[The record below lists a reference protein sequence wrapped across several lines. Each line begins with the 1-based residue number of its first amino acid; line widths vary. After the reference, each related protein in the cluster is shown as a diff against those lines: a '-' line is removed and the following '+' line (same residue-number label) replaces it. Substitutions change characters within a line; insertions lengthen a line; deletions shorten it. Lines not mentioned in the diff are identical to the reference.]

1 MYDFNNEWMDTMS
14 SLMKGTAILTL
25 GMFLSKVL
33 GLIYIFPFYAI
44 VGEENVALYQYAYI
58 PYSIMLAIAISG
70 APIAVSKFV
79 SKYNSIGDYESGRKL
94 MKSGILIMLIT
105 GFLSFIALF
114 MLATPIAGLVI
125 KSEEQVFTVEQIA
138 SVIRWV
144 SFALIVVPF
153 MSLWRGFFQGYGK
166 MQPTAVSQLVEQIVR
181 IVVLLGGSFLVVIVF
196 KGSAQTAISFA
207 VFAAFIGAIGGLVVL
222 FYYWKRYQPEFNLL
236 RSQSITST
244 QLPMSS
250 IYKEVITYSI
260 PMVFVG
266 IANPLFQLVDML
278 TFNGAMTSIGLA
290 DVTDKYLSMLNFTT
304 HKVVIIPVML
314 ATGFSMAL
322 VPTITKYFTQGEYL
336 SLRHAMDKTYQI
348 LIFITLPAVVGISLL
363 ANEIYFVLYSESEMG
378 ASILAHYAPV
388 AILFALFQVTAA
400 LLQGID
406 FQKWIVFSLL
416 SGILVKLVLNIPLVR
431 AMEAD
436 GAILATAIGY
446 GVSILINMFVLKR
459 TLNYKSKMVLRRVI
473 LIVLLTATMALNVLV
488 AYKLLE
494 VVMGPVDSKFSAI
507 VFCVVCTTV
516 GIVVYGYLSLRLG
529 LAQKLLGERL
539 TRFTSKFGF
548 K

>member
-1 MYDFNNEWMDTMS
+1 MGMMS
-14 SLMKGTAILTL
+14 NLMKGTAILTL

-44 VGEENVALYQYAYI
+44 VGEKNIALYQYAYI

-79 SKYNSIGDYESGRKL
+79 SKYNAMGDYQSGRKL
-94 MKSGILIMLIT
+94 MKSGIIIMMMT
-105 GFLSFIALF
+105 GFAAFIALF
-114 MLATPIAGLVI
+114 FLATPIAGLVI
-125 KSEEQVFTVEQIA
+125 KSEEQVFTVDQIA

-153 MSLWRGFFQGYGK
+153 MSLWRGFFQGYDK
-166 MQPTAVSQLVEQIVR
+166 MEPTAVSQLVEQIVR
-181 IVVLLGGSFLVVIVF
+181 IVVLLGGSFIVVVVF
-196 KGSAQTAISFA
+196 KGKPETAISFA
-207 VFAAFIGAIGGLVVL
+207 VFAAFIGAIGGLGVL
-222 FYYWKRYQPEFNLL
+222 YYYWKKYQPEFNLL
-236 RSQSITST
+236 RSQSVTST
-244 QLPMSS
+244 QLPMSN

-266 IANPLFQLVDML
+266 VANPLFQLVDML

-290 DVTDKYLSMLNFTT
+290 EVTDTYLSMINFMT

-322 VPTITKYFTQGEYL
+322 VPTITKYYTQGEYL

-363 ANEIYFVLYSESEMG
+363 ANEIYFMLYSESEMG
-378 ASILAHYAPV
+378 AMILAHYAPV

-416 SGILVKLVLNIPLVR
+416 SGIFVKLALNIPLIR
-431 AMEAD
+431 LLEAD
-436 GAILATAIGY
+436 GAIVATAIGY
-446 GVSILINMFVLKR
+446 SVSILINILVLRK
-459 TLNYKSKMVLRRVI
+459 TLNYRSEMVVRRVLLI
-473 LIVLLTATMALNVLV
+473 ALLTMAMAISVLIVH
-488 AYKLLE
+488 KLLE
-494 VVMGPVDSKFSAI
+494 LLMGPVDSKFSALLFSVI
-507 VFCVVCTTV
+507 CAVVGV
-516 GIVVYGYLSLRLG
+516 AVYGFLSLRIG

-539 TRFTSKFGF
+539 TRIMSKLGM

>member
-1 MYDFNNEWMDTMS
+1 MGMMS
-14 SLMKGTAILTL
+14 NLMKGTAILTL

-44 VGEENVALYQYAYI
+44 VGEKNIALYQYAYI

-79 SKYNSIGDYESGRKL
+79 SKYNAMGDYQSGRKL
-94 MKSGILIMLIT
+94 MKSGILIMMMT
-105 GFLSFIALF
+105 GFAAFIALF
-114 MLATPIAGLVI
+114 FLATPIAGLVI
-125 KSEEQVFTVEQIA
+125 KSEEQVFTVDQIA

-153 MSLWRGFFQGYGK
+153 MSLWRGFFQGYDK
-166 MQPTAVSQLVEQIVR
+166 MEPTAVSQLVEQIVR
-181 IVVLLGGSFLVVIVF
+181 IVVLLGGSFIVVVVF
-196 KGSAQTAISFA
+196 KGKPETAISFA
-207 VFAAFIGAIGGLVVL
+207 VFAAFIGAIGGLGVL
-222 FYYWKRYQPEFNLL
+222 YYYWKKYQPEFNLL
-236 RSQSITST
+236 RSRSVTST
-244 QLPMSS
+244 QLPMSN

-266 IANPLFQLVDML
+266 VANPLFQLVDML

-290 DVTDKYLSMLNFTT
+290 EVTDTYLSMINFMT

-322 VPTITKYFTQGEYL
+322 VPTITKYYTQGEYL

-363 ANEIYFVLYSESEMG
+363 ANEIYFMLYSESEMG
-378 ASILAHYAPV
+378 SMILAHYAPV

-416 SGILVKLVLNIPLVR
+416 SGIFVKLALNIPLIR
-431 AMEAD
+431 LLEAD
-436 GAILATAIGY
+436 GAIVATAIGY
-446 GVSILINMFVLKR
+446 SVSIIINILVLRK
-459 TLNYKSKMVLRRVI
+459 TLNYRSEMVVRRVMLI
-473 LIVLLTATMALNVLV
+473 ALLTMAMAVSVLIVH
-488 AYKLLE
+488 KLLE
-494 VVMGPVDSKFSAI
+494 LLMGPVDSKFSALLFSVI
-507 VFCVVCTTV
+507 CAVVGV
-516 GIVVYGYLSLRLG
+516 AVYGFLSLRIG

-539 TRFTSKFGF
+539 TRIMSKLGM

>member
-1 MYDFNNEWMDTMS
+1 MMS
-14 SLMKGTAILTL
+14 NLMKGTAILTM

-44 VGEENVALYQYAYI
+44 VGEENIALYQYAYI
-58 PYSIMLAIAISG
+58 PYSIMLAVAISG

-79 SKYNSIGDYESGRKL
+79 SKYNALGDYQSGRKL
-94 MKSGILIMLIT
+94 MKSGILIMMIT
-105 GFLSFIALF
+105 GLAAFIALF
-114 MLATPIAGLVI
+114 ILATPIAGLVI
-125 KSEEQVFTVEQIA
+125 KSDEQAFTVEQIA

-153 MSLWRGFFQGYGK
+153 MSLWRGFFQGYDK
-166 MQPTAVSQLVEQIVR
+166 MEPTAVSQLVEQIVR
-181 IVVLLGGSFLVVIVF
+181 IVVLLGGSFLVVVVF
-196 KGSAQTAISFA
+196 NGKPQTAVSFA
-207 VFAAFIGAIGGLVVL
+207 VFAAFIGAIGGLMVL
-222 FYYWKRYQPEFNLL
+222 YYYWKKYQPEFNLL
-236 RSQSITST
+236 RSQSVTST
-244 QLPMSS
+244 QLPMSN

-290 DVTDKYLSMLNFTT
+290 EVTDKYLSMINFTT

-363 ANEIYFVLYSESEMG
+363 ANEIYFMLYSESEMG
-378 ASILAHYAPV
+378 ATILAHYAPV

-416 SGILVKLVLNIPLVR
+416 SGIFVKLAINIPLIR
-431 AMEAD
+431 WIEAD

-446 GVSILINMFVLKR
+446 GVSIIINMLVLRKA
-459 TLNYKSKMVLRRVI
+459 LNYKSEMVLRRVMLI
-473 LIVLLTATMALNVLV
+473 SLLTLAMVISVLIVH
-488 AYKLLE
+488 KLLGF
-494 VVMGPVDSKFSAI
+494 VMGPVDGKFSAFVYSVI
-507 VFCVVCTTV
+507 CAGV
-516 GIVVYGYLSLRLG
+516 GVGVYGYLSLRLG

-539 TRFTSKFGF
+539 TKITNKLGF

>member
-1 MYDFNNEWMDTMS
+1 MS
-14 SLMKGTAILTL
+14 NLMKGTAILTM

-44 VGEENVALYQYAYI
+44 VGEENIALYQYAYI
-58 PYSIMLAIAISG
+58 PYSIMLAVAISG

-79 SKYNSIGDYESGRKL
+79 SKYNAMGDYQSGRKL

-105 GFLSFIALF
+105 GFVSFIALF
-114 MLATPIAGLVI
+114 LLATPIAGLVI
-125 KSEEQVFTVEQIA
+125 KSDEQAFSVEQIA

-153 MSLWRGFFQGYGK
+153 MSLWRGFFQGYDK

-181 IVVLLGGSFLVVIVF
+181 IVVLLGGSFLVVVVF
-196 KGSAQTAISFA
+196 NGKPQTAISFA
-207 VFAAFIGAIGGLVVL
+207 VFAAFIGAIGGLIVL
-222 FYYWKRYQPEFNLL
+222 YYYWKKYQPEFNML
-236 RSQSITST
+236 RSQSVTST
-244 QLPMSS
+244 QLPMTD

-266 IANPLFQLVDML
+266 VANPLFQLVDML
-278 TFNGAMTSIGLA
+278 TFNGAMASIGLA
-290 DVTDKYLSMLNFTT
+290 EVTDKYLSMINFTT

-336 SLRHAMDKTYQI
+336 SLRHAMDKTYQL

-363 ANEIYFVLYSESEMG
+363 ANEIYFMLYSESEMG
-378 ASILAHYAPV
+378 ANILAHYAPV

-400 LLQGID
+400 LLQGIN

-416 SGILVKLVLNIPLVR
+416 SGIFVKLALNIPLIR
-431 AMEAD
+431 WLEAD

-446 GVSILINMFVLKR
+446 SASIVINILVLKK
-459 TLNYKSKMVLRRVI
+459 TLNYKSEMVVRRVLLI
-473 LIVLLTATMALNVLV
+473 SLLTVAMAVSVLIVH
-488 AYKLLE
+488 KLLE
-494 VVMGPVDSKFSAI
+494 LIMGPVDGKFSALVYSVI
-507 VFCVVCTTV
+507 CATV
-516 GIVVYGYLSLRLG
+516 GISVYGFFIVTNWLST
-529 LAQKLLGERL
+529 K
-539 TRFTSKFGF
+539 TSW
-548 K
+548 

>member
-1 MYDFNNEWMDTMS
+1 MMS
-14 SLMKGTAILTL
+14 NLMKGTAILTL

-44 VGEENVALYQYAYI
+44 VGEKNIALYQYAYI

-79 SKYNSIGDYESGRKL
+79 SKYNAMGDYQSGRKL
-94 MKSGILIMLIT
+94 MKSGIIIMMMT
-105 GFLSFIALF
+105 GFAAFIALF
-114 MLATPIAGLVI
+114 FLATPIAGLVI
-125 KSEEQVFTVEQIA
+125 KSEEQVFTVDQIA

-153 MSLWRGFFQGYGK
+153 MSLWRGFFQGYDK
-166 MQPTAVSQLVEQIVR
+166 MEPTAVSQLVEQIVR
-181 IVVLLGGSFLVVIVF
+181 IVVLLGGSFIVVVVF
-196 KGSAQTAISFA
+196 KGKPETAISFA
-207 VFAAFIGAIGGLVVL
+207 VFAAFIGAIGGLGVL
-222 FYYWKRYQPEFNLL
+222 YYYWKKYQPEFNLL
-236 RSQSITST
+236 RSQSVTST
-244 QLPMSS
+244 QLPMSN

-266 IANPLFQLVDML
+266 VANPLFQLVDML

-290 DVTDKYLSMLNFTT
+290 EVTDTYLSMINFMT

-322 VPTITKYFTQGEYL
+322 VPTITKYYTQGEYL

-363 ANEIYFVLYSESEMG
+363 ANEIYFMLYSESEMG
-378 ASILAHYAPV
+378 AMILAHYAPV

-416 SGILVKLVLNIPLVR
+416 SGIFVKLALNIPLIR
-431 AMEAD
+431 LLEAD
-436 GAILATAIGY
+436 GAIVATAIGY
-446 GVSILINMFVLKR
+446 SVSILINILVLRK
-459 TLNYKSKMVLRRVI
+459 TLNYRSEMVVRRVLLI
-473 LIVLLTATMALNVLV
+473 ALLTMAMAISVLIVHKLIELL
-488 AYKLLE
+488 
-494 VVMGPVDSKFSAI
+494 MGPVDSKFSALLFSVI
-507 VFCVVCTTV
+507 CAVVGV
-516 GIVVYGYLSLRLG
+516 AVYGFLSLRIG

-539 TRFTSKFGF
+539 TRIMSKLGM

>member
-1 MYDFNNEWMDTMS
+1 MGTMS
-14 SLMKGTAILTL
+14 NLMKGTAILTM

-58 PYSIMLAIAISG
+58 PYSIMLAVAISG

-79 SKYNSIGDYESGRKL
+79 SKYNAMGDYQSGRKL
-94 MKSGILIMLIT
+94 MKSGILIMMCT
-105 GFLSFIALF
+105 GLAAFIVLF
-114 MLATPIAGLVI
+114 ILATPIAGLVI
-125 KSEEQVFTVEQIA
+125 KSDEQAFSVEQIA

-153 MSLWRGFFQGYGK
+153 MSLWRGFFQGYDK
-166 MQPTAVSQLVEQIVR
+166 MEPTAVSQLVEQIVR
-181 IVVLLGGSFLVVIVF
+181 IVVLLGGSFLVVVVF
-196 KGSAQTAISFA
+196 NGKPETAVSFA
-207 VFAAFIGAIGGLVVL
+207 VFAAFIGAIGGLLVL
-222 FYYWKRYQPEFNLL
+222 YYYWKKYQPEFDLL
-236 RSQSITST
+236 RSQSVTST
-244 QLPMSS
+244 QLPMSN

-266 IANPLFQLVDML
+266 VANPLFQLVDML
-278 TFNGAMTSIGLA
+278 TFNGAMASIGLA
-290 DVTDKYLSMLNFTT
+290 EVTDKYLSMINFTT

-336 SLRHAMDKTYQI
+336 SLRNAMDKTYQI

-363 ANEIYFVLYSESEMG
+363 SNEIYFMLYSESEMG
-378 ASILAHYAPV
+378 AMILAHYAPI

-406 FQKWIVFSLL
+406 FQKWIVLSLL
-416 SGILVKLVLNIPLVR
+416 SGILVKLSINIPLIR
-431 AMEAD
+431 LMEAD
-436 GAILATAIGY
+436 GALLATAIGY
-446 GVSILINMFVLKR
+446 SVSIIINILVLR
-459 TLNYKSKMVLRRVI
+459 QTLNYRSEMVIRRVM
-473 LIVLLTATMALNVLV
+473 LISLLTAAMAVSVLIV
-488 AYKLLE
+488 HTLLE
-494 VVMGPVDSKFSAI
+494 LLMGPVSGKFSALVYSVI
-507 VFCVVCTTV
+507 CAGV
-516 GIVVYGYLSLRLG
+516 GIAVYGFLSLRLG

-539 TRFTSKFGF
+539 TRITNKLGF

>member
-1 MYDFNNEWMDTMS
+1 MMS
-14 SLMKGTAILTL
+14 NLMKGTAILTL

-44 VGEENVALYQYAYI
+44 VGEKNIALYQYAYI

-79 SKYNSIGDYESGRKL
+79 SKYNAMGDYQSGRKL
-94 MKSGILIMLIT
+94 MKSGIIIMMMT
-105 GFLSFIALF
+105 GFAAFIALF
-114 MLATPIAGLVI
+114 FLATPIAGLVI
-125 KSEEQVFTVEQIA
+125 KSEEQVFTVDQIA

-153 MSLWRGFFQGYGK
+153 MSLWRGFFQGYDK
-166 MQPTAVSQLVEQIVR
+166 MEPTAVSQLMEQIVR
-181 IVVLLGGSFLVVIVF
+181 IVVLLGGSFIVVVVF
-196 KGSAQTAISFA
+196 KGKPETAISFA
-207 VFAAFIGAIGGLVVL
+207 VFAAFIGAIGGLGVL
-222 FYYWKRYQPEFNLL
+222 YYYWKKYQPEFNLL
-236 RSQSITST
+236 RSQSVTST
-244 QLPMSS
+244 QLPMSN

-266 IANPLFQLVDML
+266 VANPLFQLVDML

-290 DVTDKYLSMLNFTT
+290 EVTDTYLSMINFMT

-322 VPTITKYFTQGEYL
+322 VPTITKYYTQGEYL

-363 ANEIYFVLYSESEMG
+363 ANEIYFMLYSESEMG
-378 ASILAHYAPV
+378 AMILAHYAPV

-416 SGILVKLVLNIPLVR
+416 SGIFVKLALNIPLIR
-431 AMEAD
+431 LLEAD
-436 GAILATAIGY
+436 GAIVATAIGY
-446 GVSILINMFVLKR
+446 SVSILINILVLRK
-459 TLNYKSKMVLRRVI
+459 TLNYRSEMVVRRVL
-473 LIVLLTATMALNVLV
+473 LIALLTMAMAISVLV
-488 AYKLLE
+488 VHKLLE
-494 VVMGPVDSKFSAI
+494 LIMGPVDSKFSALLFSVI
-507 VFCVVCTTV
+507 CAVVGV
-516 GIVVYGYLSLRLG
+516 AVYGFLSLRIG

-539 TRFTSKFGF
+539 TRIMSKLGM

>member
-1 MYDFNNEWMDTMS
+1 MMS
-14 SLMKGTAILTL
+14 NLMKGTAILTL

-44 VGEENVALYQYAYI
+44 VGEKNIALYQYAYI

-79 SKYNSIGDYESGRKL
+79 SKYNAMGDYQSGRKL
-94 MKSGILIMLIT
+94 MKSGILIMMMT
-105 GFLSFIALF
+105 GFAAFIALF
-114 MLATPIAGLVI
+114 FLATPIAGLVI
-125 KSEEQVFTVEQIA
+125 KSEEQVFTVDQIA

-153 MSLWRGFFQGYGK
+153 MSLWRGFFQGYDK
-166 MQPTAVSQLVEQIVR
+166 TEPTAVSQLVEQIVR
-181 IVVLLGGSFLVVIVF
+181 IVVLLGGSFIVVVVF
-196 KGSAQTAISFA
+196 KGKPETAISFA
-207 VFAAFIGAIGGLVVL
+207 VFAAFIGAIGGLGVL
-222 FYYWKRYQPEFNLL
+222 YYYWKKYQPEFNLL
-236 RSQSITST
+236 RSQSVTST
-244 QLPMSS
+244 QLPMSN

-266 IANPLFQLVDML
+266 VANPLFQLVDML

-290 DVTDKYLSMLNFTT
+290 EVTDTYLSMINFMT

-322 VPTITKYFTQGEYL
+322 VPTITKYYTQGEYL

-363 ANEIYFVLYSESEMG
+363 ANEIYFMLYSESEMG
-378 ASILAHYAPV
+378 SMILAHYAPV

-416 SGILVKLVLNIPLVR
+416 SGIFVKLALNIPLIR
-431 AMEAD
+431 LLEAD
-436 GAILATAIGY
+436 GAIVATAIGY
-446 GVSILINMFVLKR
+446 SVSIIINILVLRK
-459 TLNYKSKMVLRRVI
+459 TLNYRSEMVVRRVMLI
-473 LIVLLTATMALNVLV
+473 ALLTMAMAVSVLIVH
-488 AYKLLE
+488 KLLE
-494 VVMGPVDSKFSAI
+494 LLMGPVDSKFSALLFSVI
-507 VFCVVCTTV
+507 CAVVGV
-516 GIVVYGYLSLRLG
+516 AVYGFLSLRIG

-539 TRFTSKFGF
+539 TRIMSKLGM

>member
-1 MYDFNNEWMDTMS
+1 MGMMS
-14 SLMKGTAILTL
+14 NLMKGTAILTM

-44 VGEENVALYQYAYI
+44 VGEKNIALYQYAYI

-79 SKYNSIGDYESGRKL
+79 SKYNAMGDYQSGRKL
-94 MKSGILIMLIT
+94 MKSGILIMMMT
-105 GFLSFIALF
+105 GFAAFIALF
-114 MLATPIAGLVI
+114 FLATPIAGLVI
-125 KSEEQVFTVEQIA
+125 KSEEQVFTVDQIA

-153 MSLWRGFFQGYGK
+153 MSLWRGFFQGYDK
-166 MQPTAVSQLVEQIVR
+166 MEPTAVSQLVEQIVR
-181 IVVLLGGSFLVVIVF
+181 IVVLLGGSFIVVVVF
-196 KGSAQTAISFA
+196 KGKPETAISFA
-207 VFAAFIGAIGGLVVL
+207 VFAAFIGAIGGLGVL
-222 FYYWKRYQPEFNLL
+222 YYYWKKYQPEFNLL
-236 RSQSITST
+236 RSQSVTST
-244 QLPMSS
+244 QLPMSN

-266 IANPLFQLVDML
+266 VANPLFQLVDML

-290 DVTDKYLSMLNFTT
+290 EVTDTYLSMINFMT

-322 VPTITKYFTQGEYL
+322 VPTITKYYTQGEYL

-363 ANEIYFVLYSESEMG
+363 ANEIYFMLYSESEMG
-378 ASILAHYAPV
+378 SMILAHYAPV

-416 SGILVKLVLNIPLVR
+416 SGIFVKLALNIPLIR
-431 AMEAD
+431 LLEAD
-436 GAILATAIGY
+436 GAIVATAIGY
-446 GVSILINMFVLKR
+446 SVSIIINILVLRK
-459 TLNYKSKMVLRRVI
+459 TLNYRSEMVVRRVVLI
-473 LIVLLTATMALNVLV
+473 ALLTMAMAISVLIVH
-488 AYKLLE
+488 KLLE
-494 VVMGPVDSKFSAI
+494 LLMGPVDSKFSALLFSVI
-507 VFCVVCTTV
+507 CAVVGV
-516 GIVVYGYLSLRLG
+516 AVYGFLSLRIG

-539 TRFTSKFGF
+539 TRIMSKLGM

>member
-1 MYDFNNEWMDTMS
+1 MMS
-14 SLMKGTAILTL
+14 NLMKGTAILTM

-44 VGEENVALYQYAYI
+44 VGEENIALYQYAYI

-79 SKYNSIGDYESGRKL
+79 SKYNAAGDYQSGRKL
-94 MKSGILIMLIT
+94 MKSGIIIMLIT
-105 GFLSFIALF
+105 GVAAFIALF
-114 MLATPIAGLVI
+114 ILAKPIAGLVI
-125 KSEEQVFTVEQIA
+125 KSDEQAFTIDQIA
-138 SVIRWV
+138 SVMRWV

-153 MSLWRGFFQGYGK
+153 MSLWRGFFQGYDK
-166 MQPTAVSQLVEQIVR
+166 MEPTAVSQLVEQIVR
-181 IVVLLGGSFLVVIVF
+181 IVVLLGGSFLVVVVF
-196 KGSAQTAISFA
+196 NGQPETAISFA
-207 VFAAFIGAIGGLVVL
+207 VFAAFIGAIGGLL
-222 FYYWKRYQPEFNLL
+222 TLYYYWKKYQPEFDLL
-236 RSQSITST
+236 RSQSVTSK
-244 QLPMSS
+244 QLPMSD

-266 IANPLFQLVDML
+266 VANPLFQLVDML

-290 DVTDKYLSMLNFTT
+290 GVTDSYLSMINFTT

-322 VPTITKYFTQGEYL
+322 VPTITKYYTQGEYL
-336 SLRHAMDKTYQI
+336 SLRNAMDKTYQI

-363 ANEIYFVLYSESEMG
+363 SNEIYFMLYSESEMG
-378 ASILAHYAPV
+378 ATILAHYAPV

-406 FQKWIVFSLL
+406 FQKWIVLSLL
-416 SGILVKLVLNIPLVR
+416 SGILVKLAINIPFIR
-431 AMEAD
+431 WMEAD
-436 GAILATAIGY
+436 GALLATAIGY
-446 GVSILINMFVLKR
+446 SVSIIINILVLR
-459 TLNYKSKMVLRRVI
+459 QTLNYRSEMVIRRVMLI
-473 LIVLLTATMALNVLV
+473 SCLTMAMAVSVLIVH
-488 AYKLLE
+488 KLLE
-494 VVMGPVDSKFSAI
+494 LLMGPVDGKFSALVYSVI
-507 VFCVVCTTV
+507 CAGV
-516 GIVVYGYLSLRLG
+516 GVAVYGYLSLRLG

-539 TRFTSKFGF
+539 TRITNKLGL

>member
-1 MYDFNNEWMDTMS
+1 MMS
-14 SLMKGTAILTL
+14 NLMKGTAILTM

-44 VGEENVALYQYAYI
+44 VGEKNIALYQYAYI

-79 SKYNSIGDYESGRKL
+79 SKYNAMGDYQSGRKL
-94 MKSGILIMLIT
+94 MKSGILIMMVT
-105 GFLSFIALF
+105 GFAAFIALF
-114 MLATPIAGLVI
+114 LLATPIAGLVI

-153 MSLWRGFFQGYGK
+153 MSLWRGFFQGYDK
-166 MQPTAVSQLVEQIVR
+166 MEPTAVSQLVEQIVR

-196 KGSAQTAISFA
+196 KGKPETAISFA
-207 VFAAFIGAIGGLVVL
+207 VFAAFIGAIGGLGVL
-222 FYYWKRYQPEFNLL
+222 YYYWKKYQPEFNLL
-236 RSQSITST
+236 RSQSVTST
-244 QLPMSS
+244 QLPMSN

-266 IANPLFQLVDML
+266 VANPLFQLVDML

-290 DVTDKYLSMLNFTT
+290 EVTDTYLSMINFMT

-322 VPTITKYFTQGEYL
+322 VPTITKYYTQGEYL

-363 ANEIYFVLYSESEMG
+363 ANEIYFMLYSESEMG
-378 ASILAHYAPV
+378 ATILAHYAPV

-416 SGILVKLVLNIPLVR
+416 SGIFVKLALNIPLIR
-431 AMEAD
+431 WLEAD
-436 GAILATAIGY
+436 GAIVGTAIGY
-446 GVSILINMFVLKR
+446 SVSIIINILVLRK
-459 TLNYKSKMVLRRVI
+459 TLNYRSEMVVRRVMLI
-473 LIVLLTATMALNVLV
+473 ALLTMAMAISVLIVH
-488 AYKLLE
+488 KLLE
-494 VVMGPVDSKFSAI
+494 LLMGPVDSKFSALLFSI
-507 VFCVVCTTV
+507 VCAGV
-516 GIVVYGYLSLRLG
+516 GAAVYGFLSLRLG

-539 TRFTSKFGF
+539 TRLMSKLGM

>member
-1 MYDFNNEWMDTMS
+1 MMS
-14 SLMKGTAILTL
+14 NLMKGTAILTL

-44 VGEENVALYQYAYI
+44 VGEKNIALYQYAYI

-79 SKYNSIGDYESGRKL
+79 SKYNAMGDYQSGRKL
-94 MKSGILIMLIT
+94 MKSGILIMMIT
-105 GFLSFIALF
+105 GFAAFIALF
-114 MLATPIAGLVI
+114 FLATPIAGLVI
-125 KSEEQVFTVEQIA
+125 KSEEQVFTVDQIA

-153 MSLWRGFFQGYGK
+153 MSLWRGFFQGYDK
-166 MQPTAVSQLVEQIVR
+166 MEPTAVSQLVEQIVR
-181 IVVLLGGSFLVVIVF
+181 IVVLLGGSFIVVVVF
-196 KGSAQTAISFA
+196 KGKPETAISFA
-207 VFAAFIGAIGGLVVL
+207 VFAAFIGAIGGLGVL
-222 FYYWKRYQPEFNLL
+222 YYYWKKYQPEFNLL
-236 RSQSITST
+236 RSQSVTST
-244 QLPMSS
+244 QLPMSN

-266 IANPLFQLVDML
+266 VANPLFQLVDML

-290 DVTDKYLSMLNFTT
+290 EVTDTYLSMINFMT

-322 VPTITKYFTQGEYL
+322 VPTITKYYTQGEYL

-363 ANEIYFVLYSESEMG
+363 ANEIYFMLYSESEMG
-378 ASILAHYAPV
+378 SMILAHYAPV

-416 SGILVKLVLNIPLVR
+416 SGIFVKLALNIPLIR
-431 AMEAD
+431 LLEAD
-436 GAILATAIGY
+436 GAIVATAIGY
-446 GVSILINMFVLKR
+446 SVSIIINILVLRK
-459 TLNYKSKMVLRRVI
+459 TLNYRSEMVVRRVMLI
-473 LIVLLTATMALNVLV
+473 ALLTMAMAVSVLIVH
-488 AYKLLE
+488 KLLE
-494 VVMGPVDSKFSAI
+494 LLMGPVDSKFSALLFSVI
-507 VFCVVCTTV
+507 CAVVGV
-516 GIVVYGYLSLRLG
+516 AVYGFLSLRIG

-539 TRFTSKFGF
+539 TRIMSKLGM

>member
-1 MYDFNNEWMDTMS
+1 MGMMS
-14 SLMKGTAILTL
+14 NLMKGTAILTL

-44 VGEENVALYQYAYI
+44 VGEKNIALYQYAYI

-79 SKYNSIGDYESGRKL
+79 SKYNAMGDYQSGRKL
-94 MKSGILIMLIT
+94 MKSGILIMMIT
-105 GFLSFIALF
+105 GFAAFIALF
-114 MLATPIAGLVI
+114 FLATPIAGLVI
-125 KSEEQVFTVEQIA
+125 KSEEQVFTVDQIA

-153 MSLWRGFFQGYGK
+153 MSLWRGFFQGYDK
-166 MQPTAVSQLVEQIVR
+166 MEPTAVSQLVEQIVR
-181 IVVLLGGSFLVVIVF
+181 IVVLLGGSFIVVVVF
-196 KGSAQTAISFA
+196 KGKPETAISFA
-207 VFAAFIGAIGGLVVL
+207 VFAAFIGAIGGLGVL
-222 FYYWKRYQPEFNLL
+222 YYYWKKYQPEFNLL
-236 RSQSITST
+236 RSQSVTST
-244 QLPMSS
+244 QLPMSN

-266 IANPLFQLVDML
+266 VANPLFQLVDML

-290 DVTDKYLSMLNFTT
+290 EVTDTYLSMINFMT

-322 VPTITKYFTQGEYL
+322 VPTITKYYTQGEYL

-363 ANEIYFVLYSESEMG
+363 ANEIYFMLYSESEMG
-378 ASILAHYAPV
+378 SMILAHYAPV

-416 SGILVKLVLNIPLVR
+416 SGIFVKLALNIPLIR
-431 AMEAD
+431 LLEAD
-436 GAILATAIGY
+436 GAIVATAIGY
-446 GVSILINMFVLKR
+446 SVSIIINILVLRK
-459 TLNYKSKMVLRRVI
+459 TLNYRSEMVVRRVMLI
-473 LIVLLTATMALNVLV
+473 ALLTMAMAVSVLIVH
-488 AYKLLE
+488 KLLE
-494 VVMGPVDSKFSAI
+494 LLMGPVDSKFSALLFSVI
-507 VFCVVCTTV
+507 CAVVGV
-516 GIVVYGYLSLRLG
+516 AVYGFLSLRIG

-539 TRFTSKFGF
+539 TRIMSKLGM

>member
-1 MYDFNNEWMDTMS
+1 MGMMS
-14 SLMKGTAILTL
+14 NLMKGTAILTL

-44 VGEENVALYQYAYI
+44 VGEKNIALYQYAYI

-79 SKYNSIGDYESGRKL
+79 SKYNAMGDYQSGRKL
-94 MKSGILIMLIT
+94 MKSGILIMMMT
-105 GFLSFIALF
+105 GFAAFIALF
-114 MLATPIAGLVI
+114 FLATPIAGLVI
-125 KSEEQVFTVEQIA
+125 KSEEQVFTVDQIA

-153 MSLWRGFFQGYGK
+153 MSLWRGFFQGYDK
-166 MQPTAVSQLVEQIVR
+166 MEPTAVSQLVEQIVR
-181 IVVLLGGSFLVVIVF
+181 ILVLLGGSFIVVVVF
-196 KGSAQTAISFA
+196 KGKPETAISFA
-207 VFAAFIGAIGGLVVL
+207 VFAAFIGAIGGLGVL
-222 FYYWKRYQPEFNLL
+222 YYYWKKYQPEFNLL
-236 RSQSITST
+236 RSQSVTST
-244 QLPMSS
+244 QLPMSN

-266 IANPLFQLVDML
+266 VANPLFQLVDML

-290 DVTDKYLSMLNFTT
+290 EVTDTYLSMINFMT

-322 VPTITKYFTQGEYL
+322 VPTITKYYTQGEYL

-363 ANEIYFVLYSESEMG
+363 ANEIYFMLYSESEMG
-378 ASILAHYAPV
+378 SMILAHYAPV

-416 SGILVKLVLNIPLVR
+416 SGIFVKLALNIPLIR
-431 AMEAD
+431 LLEAD
-436 GAILATAIGY
+436 GAIVATAIGY
-446 GVSILINMFVLKR
+446 SVSIIINILVLRK
-459 TLNYKSKMVLRRVI
+459 TLNYRSEMVVRRVMLI
-473 LIVLLTATMALNVLV
+473 ALLTMAMAVSVLIVH
-488 AYKLLE
+488 KLLE
-494 VVMGPVDSKFSAI
+494 LLMGPVDSKFSALLFSVI
-507 VFCVVCTTV
+507 CAVVGV
-516 GIVVYGYLSLRLG
+516 AVYGFLSLRIG

-539 TRFTSKFGF
+539 TRIMSKLGM

>member
-1 MYDFNNEWMDTMS
+1 MS
-14 SLMKGTAILTL
+14 NLMKGTAILTL

-44 VGEENVALYQYAYI
+44 VGEKNIALYQYAYI

-79 SKYNSIGDYESGRKL
+79 SKYNAMGDYQSGRKL
-94 MKSGILIMLIT
+94 MKSGIIIMMMT
-105 GFLSFIALF
+105 GFAAFIALF
-114 MLATPIAGLVI
+114 FLATPIAGLVI
-125 KSEEQVFTVEQIA
+125 KSEEQVFTVDQIA

-153 MSLWRGFFQGYGK
+153 MSLWRGFFQGYDK
-166 MQPTAVSQLVEQIVR
+166 MEPTAVSQLVEQIVR
-181 IVVLLGGSFLVVIVF
+181 IVVLLGGSFIVVVVF
-196 KGSAQTAISFA
+196 KGKPETAISFA
-207 VFAAFIGAIGGLVVL
+207 VFAAFIGAIGGLGVL
-222 FYYWKRYQPEFNLL
+222 YYYWKKYQPEFNLL
-236 RSQSITST
+236 RSQSVTST
-244 QLPMSS
+244 QLPMSN

-266 IANPLFQLVDML
+266 VANPLFQLVDML

-290 DVTDKYLSMLNFTT
+290 EVTDTYLSMINFMT

-322 VPTITKYFTQGEYL
+322 VPTITKYYTQGEYL

-363 ANEIYFVLYSESEMG
+363 ANEIYFMLYSESEMG
-378 ASILAHYAPV
+378 AMILAHYAPV

-416 SGILVKLVLNIPLVR
+416 SGIFVKLALNIPLIR
-431 AMEAD
+431 LLEAD
-436 GAILATAIGY
+436 GAIVATAIGY
-446 GVSILINMFVLKR
+446 SVSILINILVLRK
-459 TLNYKSKMVLRRVI
+459 TLNYRSEMVVRRVLLI
-473 LIVLLTATMALNVLV
+473 ALLTMAMAISVLIVH
-488 AYKLLE
+488 KLLE
-494 VVMGPVDSKFSAI
+494 LLMGPVDSKFSALLFSVI
-507 VFCVVCTTV
+507 CAVAGVA
-516 GIVVYGYLSLRLG
+516 VYGFLSLRIG

-539 TRFTSKFGF
+539 TRIMSKLGM

>member
-1 MYDFNNEWMDTMS
+1 MGMMS
-14 SLMKGTAILTL
+14 NLMKGTAILTL

-44 VGEENVALYQYAYI
+44 VGEKNIALYQYAYI

-79 SKYNSIGDYESGRKL
+79 SKYNAMGDYQSGRKL
-94 MKSGILIMLIT
+94 MKSGIIIMMMT
-105 GFLSFIALF
+105 GFAAFIALF
-114 MLATPIAGLVI
+114 FLATPIAGLVI
-125 KSEEQVFTVEQIA
+125 KSEEQVFTVDQIA

-153 MSLWRGFFQGYGK
+153 MSLWRGFFQGYDK
-166 MQPTAVSQLVEQIVR
+166 MEPTAVSQLVEQIVR
-181 IVVLLGGSFLVVIVF
+181 IVVLLGGSFIVVVVF
-196 KGSAQTAISFA
+196 KGKPETAISFA
-207 VFAAFIGAIGGLVVL
+207 VFAAFIGAIGGLGVL
-222 FYYWKRYQPEFNLL
+222 YYYWKKYQPEFNLL
-236 RSQSITST
+236 RSQSVTST
-244 QLPMSS
+244 QLPMSN

-266 IANPLFQLVDML
+266 VANPLFQLVDML

-290 DVTDKYLSMLNFTT
+290 EVTDTYLSMINFMT

-322 VPTITKYFTQGEYL
+322 VPTITKYYTQGEYL

-363 ANEIYFVLYSESEMG
+363 ANEIYFMLYSESEMG
-378 ASILAHYAPV
+378 AMILAHYAPV

-416 SGILVKLVLNIPLVR
+416 SGIFVKLALNIPLIR
-431 AMEAD
+431 LLEAD
-436 GAILATAIGY
+436 GAIVATAIGY
-446 GVSILINMFVLKR
+446 SVSILINILVLRK
-459 TLNYKSKMVLRRVI
+459 TLNYRSEMVVRRVLLI
-473 LIVLLTATMALNVLV
+473 ALLTMAMAISVLIVHKLIELL
-488 AYKLLE
+488 
-494 VVMGPVDSKFSAI
+494 MGPVDSKFSALLFSVI
-507 VFCVVCTTV
+507 CAVVGV
-516 GIVVYGYLSLRLG
+516 AVYGFLSLRIG

-539 TRFTSKFGF
+539 TRIMSKLGM

>member
-1 MYDFNNEWMDTMS
+1 MMS
-14 SLMKGTAILTL
+14 NLMKGTAILTL

-44 VGEENVALYQYAYI
+44 VGEKNIALYQYAYI

-79 SKYNSIGDYESGRKL
+79 SKYNAMGDYQSGRKL
-94 MKSGILIMLIT
+94 MKSGIIIMMMT
-105 GFLSFIALF
+105 GFAAFIALF
-114 MLATPIAGLVI
+114 FLATPIAGLVI
-125 KSEEQVFTVEQIA
+125 KSEEQVFTVDQIA

-153 MSLWRGFFQGYGK
+153 MSLWRGFFQGYDK
-166 MQPTAVSQLVEQIVR
+166 MEPTAVSQLVEQIVR
-181 IVVLLGGSFLVVIVF
+181 IVVLLGGSFIVVVVF
-196 KGSAQTAISFA
+196 KGKPETAISFA
-207 VFAAFIGAIGGLVVL
+207 VFAAFIGAIGGLGVL
-222 FYYWKRYQPEFNLL
+222 YYYWKKYQPEFNLL
-236 RSQSITST
+236 RSQSVTST
-244 QLPMSS
+244 QLPMSN

-266 IANPLFQLVDML
+266 VANPLFQLVDML

-290 DVTDKYLSMLNFTT
+290 EVTDTYLSMINFMT

-322 VPTITKYFTQGEYL
+322 VPTITKYYTQGEYL
-336 SLRHAMDKTYQI
+336 SLRHVMDKTYQI

-363 ANEIYFVLYSESEMG
+363 ANEIYFMLYSESEMG
-378 ASILAHYAPV
+378 AMILAHYAPV

-416 SGILVKLVLNIPLVR
+416 SGIFVKLALNIPLIR
-431 AMEAD
+431 LLEAD
-436 GAILATAIGY
+436 GAIVATAIGY
-446 GVSILINMFVLKR
+446 SVSILINILVLRK
-459 TLNYKSKMVLRRVI
+459 TLNYRSEMVVRRVLLI
-473 LIVLLTATMALNVLV
+473 ALLTMAMAISVLIVH
-488 AYKLLE
+488 KLLE
-494 VVMGPVDSKFSAI
+494 LLMGPVDSKFSALLFSVI
-507 VFCVVCTTV
+507 CAVVGV
-516 GIVVYGYLSLRLG
+516 AVYGFLSLRIG

-539 TRFTSKFGF
+539 TRIMSKLGM

>member
-1 MYDFNNEWMDTMS
+1 MS
-14 SLMKGTAILTL
+14 SLMKGTAILTM

-44 VGEENVALYQYAYI
+44 VGEENIALYQYAYI
-58 PYSIMLAIAISG
+58 PYSIMLAVAISG

-79 SKYNSIGDYESGRKL
+79 SKYNSIGDYQSGRKL
-94 MKSGILIMLIT
+94 MKSGILIMLVT
-105 GFLSFIALF
+105 GFLAFIALF

-153 MSLWRGFFQGYGK
+153 MSLWRGFFQGYDK
-166 MQPTAVSQLVEQIVR
+166 MQPTAISQLVEQIVR
-181 IVVLLGGSFLVVIVF
+181 IVVLLGGSFLVVVVF
-196 KGSAQTAISFA
+196 NGKAETAISFA
-207 VFAAFIGAIGGLVVL
+207 VFAAFIGAIGGLIVL
-222 FYYWKRYQPEFNLL
+222 YYYWKKYQPEFNLL
-236 RSQSITST
+236 RSQSVTTT

-250 IYKEVITYSI
+250 IYKEVIKYSI

-266 IANPLFQLVDML
+266 VANPLFQLVDML
-278 TFNGAMTSIGLA
+278 TFNGAMASIGLA
-290 DVTDKYLSMLNFTT
+290 AVTDSYLSMINFMT

-363 ANEIYFVLYSESEMG
+363 SNEIYFLLYSESEMG
-378 ASILAHYAPV
+378 GSILAHYAPV

-406 FQKWIVFSLL
+406 YQKWIVFSLL
-416 SGILVKLVLNIPLVR
+416 SGILVKLALNIPLIR
-431 AMEAD
+431 MMEAD

-446 GVSILINMFVLKR
+446 GVSITINMLVLKKA
-459 TLNYKSKMVLRRVI
+459 LNYKSEMVVRRVM
-473 LIVLLTATMALNVLV
+473 LIAILTATMALNVVV

-494 VVMGPVDSKFSAI
+494 VMMGPVDSKFSAL
-507 VFCVVCTTV
+507 VFSVICSAV
-516 GIVVYGYLSLRLG
+516 GVAVYGFLSLRLG

-539 TRFTSKFGF
+539 TRITSKFGI

>member
-1 MYDFNNEWMDTMS
+1 MMS
-14 SLMKGTAILTL
+14 NLMKGTAILTL

-44 VGEENVALYQYAYI
+44 VGEKNIALYQYAYI

-79 SKYNSIGDYESGRKL
+79 SKYNAMGDYQSGRKL
-94 MKSGILIMLIT
+94 MKSGILIMMMT
-105 GFLSFIALF
+105 GFAAFIALF
-114 MLATPIAGLVI
+114 FLATPIAGLVI
-125 KSEEQVFTVEQIA
+125 KSEEQVFTVDQIA

-153 MSLWRGFFQGYGK
+153 MSLWRGFFQGYDK
-166 MQPTAVSQLVEQIVR
+166 MEPTAVSQLVEQIVR
-181 IVVLLGGSFLVVIVF
+181 IVVLLGGSFIVVVVF
-196 KGSAQTAISFA
+196 KGKPETAISFA
-207 VFAAFIGAIGGLVVL
+207 VFAAFIGAIGGLGVL
-222 FYYWKRYQPEFNLL
+222 YYYWKKYQPEFNLL
-236 RSQSITST
+236 RSQSVTST
-244 QLPMSS
+244 QLPMSN

-266 IANPLFQLVDML
+266 VANPLFQLVDML
-278 TFNGAMTSIGLA
+278 TFNGAMTSVGLA
-290 DVTDKYLSMLNFTT
+290 EVTDTYLSMINFMT

-322 VPTITKYFTQGEYL
+322 VPTITKYYTQGEYL

-363 ANEIYFVLYSESEMG
+363 ANEIYFMLYSESEMG
-378 ASILAHYAPV
+378 SMILAHYAPV

-416 SGILVKLVLNIPLVR
+416 SGIFVKLALNIPLIR
-431 AMEAD
+431 LLEAD
-436 GAILATAIGY
+436 GAIVATAIGY
-446 GVSILINMFVLKR
+446 SVSIIINILVLRK
-459 TLNYKSKMVLRRVI
+459 TLNYRSEMVVRRVMLI
-473 LIVLLTATMALNVLV
+473 ALLTMAMAVSVLIVH
-488 AYKLLE
+488 KLLE
-494 VVMGPVDSKFSAI
+494 LLMGPVDSKFSALLFSVI
-507 VFCVVCTTV
+507 CAVVGV
-516 GIVVYGYLSLRLG
+516 AVYGFLSLRIG

-539 TRFTSKFGF
+539 TRIMSKLGM

>member
-1 MYDFNNEWMDTMS
+1 MMS
-14 SLMKGTAILTL
+14 NLMKGTAILTM

-44 VGEENVALYQYAYI
+44 VGEKNIALYQYAYI

-79 SKYNSIGDYESGRKL
+79 SKYNAMGDYQSGRKL
-94 MKSGILIMLIT
+94 MKSGILIMMMT
-105 GFLSFIALF
+105 GFAAFIVLF
-114 MLATPIAGLVI
+114 LLATPIAGLVI

-153 MSLWRGFFQGYGK
+153 MSLWRGFFQGYDK
-166 MQPTAVSQLVEQIVR
+166 MEPTAVSQLVEQIVR

-196 KGSAQTAISFA
+196 KGKPETAISFA
-207 VFAAFIGAIGGLVVL
+207 VFAAFIGAIGGLGVL
-222 FYYWKRYQPEFNLL
+222 YYYWKKYQPEFNLL
-236 RSQSITST
+236 RSQSVTST
-244 QLPMSS
+244 QLPMSN

-266 IANPLFQLVDML
+266 VANPLFQLVDML

-290 DVTDKYLSMLNFTT
+290 EVTDTYLSMINFMT

-336 SLRHAMDKTYQI
+336 ALRHAMDKTYQI

-363 ANEIYFVLYSESEMG
+363 ANEIYFMLYSESEMG
-378 ASILAHYAPV
+378 ATILAHYAPV

-416 SGILVKLVLNIPLVR
+416 SGIFVKLALNIPLIR
-431 AMEAD
+431 WLEAD
-436 GAILATAIGY
+436 GAIVATAIGY
-446 GVSILINMFVLKR
+446 SVSIIINMLVLRK
-459 TLNYKSKMVLRRVI
+459 TLNYRSEMVVRRVMLI
-473 LIVLLTATMALNVLV
+473 ALMTMAMAISVLIVH
-488 AYKLLE
+488 KLLE
-494 VVMGPVDSKFSAI
+494 LLMGPVDSKFSALLFSI
-507 VFCVVCTTV
+507 ICAGV
-516 GIVVYGYLSLRLG
+516 GAAVYGFLSLRLG
-529 LAQKLLGERL
+529 LAQKLLGERF
-539 TRFTSKFGF
+539 TRIMSKLGL

>member
-1 MYDFNNEWMDTMS
+1 MGMMS
-14 SLMKGTAILTL
+14 NLMKGTAILTL

-44 VGEENVALYQYAYI
+44 VGEKNIALYQYAYI

-79 SKYNSIGDYESGRKL
+79 SKYNAMGDYQSGRKL
-94 MKSGILIMLIT
+94 MKSGILIMMMT
-105 GFLSFIALF
+105 GFAAFIALF
-114 MLATPIAGLVI
+114 FLATPIAGLVI
-125 KSEEQVFTVEQIA
+125 KSEEQVFTVDQIA

-153 MSLWRGFFQGYGK
+153 MSLWRGFFQGYDK
-166 MQPTAVSQLVEQIVR
+166 MEPTAVSQLVEQIVR
-181 IVVLLGGSFLVVIVF
+181 IVVLLGGSFIVVVVF
-196 KGSAQTAISFA
+196 KGKPETAISFA
-207 VFAAFIGAIGGLVVL
+207 VFAAFIGAIGGLGVL
-222 FYYWKRYQPEFNLL
+222 YYYWKKYQPEFNLL
-236 RSQSITST
+236 RSQSVTST
-244 QLPMSS
+244 QLPMSN

-266 IANPLFQLVDML
+266 VANPLFQLVDML

-290 DVTDKYLSMLNFTT
+290 EVTDTYLSMINFMT

-322 VPTITKYFTQGEYL
+322 VPTITKYYTQGEYL

-363 ANEIYFVLYSESEMG
+363 ANEIYFMLYSESEMG
-378 ASILAHYAPV
+378 SMILAHYAPV

-416 SGILVKLVLNIPLVR
+416 SGIFVKLALNIPLIR
-431 AMEAD
+431 LLEAD
-436 GAILATAIGY
+436 GAIVATAIGY
-446 GVSILINMFVLKR
+446 SVSIIINILVLRK
-459 TLNYKSKMVLRRVI
+459 TLNYRSEMVVRRVMLI
-473 LIVLLTATMALNVLV
+473 ALLTMAMAVSVLIVH
-488 AYKLLE
+488 KLLE
-494 VVMGPVDSKFSAI
+494 LLMGPVDSKFSALLFSVI
-507 VFCVVCTTV
+507 CAVVGV
-516 GIVVYGYLSLRLG
+516 AVYGFLSLRIG

-539 TRFTSKFGF
+539 TRIMSKLGM

>member
-1 MYDFNNEWMDTMS
+1 MGMMS
-14 SLMKGTAILTL
+14 NLMKGTAILTL

-44 VGEENVALYQYAYI
+44 VGEKNIALYQYAYI

-79 SKYNSIGDYESGRKL
+79 SKYNAMGDYQSGRKL
-94 MKSGILIMLIT
+94 MKSGILIMMMT
-105 GFLSFIALF
+105 GFAAFIALF
-114 MLATPIAGLVI
+114 FLATPIAGLVI
-125 KSEEQVFTVEQIA
+125 KSEEQVFTVDQIA

-153 MSLWRGFFQGYGK
+153 MSLWRGFFQGYDK
-166 MQPTAVSQLVEQIVR
+166 MEPTAVSQLVEQIVR
-181 IVVLLGGSFLVVIVF
+181 IVVLLGGSFIVVVVF
-196 KGSAQTAISFA
+196 KGKPETAISFA
-207 VFAAFIGAIGGLVVL
+207 VFAAFIGAIGGLGVL
-222 FYYWKRYQPEFNLL
+222 YYYWKKYQPEFNLL
-236 RSQSITST
+236 RSQSVTST
-244 QLPMSS
+244 QLPMSN

-266 IANPLFQLVDML
+266 VANPLFQLVDML

-290 DVTDKYLSMLNFTT
+290 EVTDTYLSMINFMT

-322 VPTITKYFTQGEYL
+322 VPTITKYYTQGEYL

-363 ANEIYFVLYSESEMG
+363 ANEIYFMLYSESEMG
-378 ASILAHYAPV
+378 SMILAHYAPV

-416 SGILVKLVLNIPLVR
+416 SGIFVKLALNIPLIR
-431 AMEAD
+431 LLEAD
-436 GAILATAIGY
+436 GAIVATAIGY
-446 GVSILINMFVLKR
+446 SVSIIINILVLRK
-459 TLNYKSKMVLRRVI
+459 TLNYRSEMVVRRVVLI
-473 LIVLLTATMALNVLV
+473 ALLTMAMAISVLIVH
-488 AYKLLE
+488 KLLE
-494 VVMGPVDSKFSAI
+494 LLMGPVDSKFSALLFSVI
-507 VFCVVCTTV
+507 CAVVGV
-516 GIVVYGYLSLRLG
+516 AVYGFLSLRIG

-539 TRFTSKFGF
+539 TRIMSKLGM

>member
-1 MYDFNNEWMDTMS
+1 MMS
-14 SLMKGTAILTL
+14 NLMKGTAILTL

-44 VGEENVALYQYAYI
+44 VGEKNIALYQYAYI

-79 SKYNSIGDYESGRKL
+79 SKYNAMGDYQSGRKL
-94 MKSGILIMLIT
+94 MKSGILIMMMT
-105 GFLSFIALF
+105 GFAAFIALF
-114 MLATPIAGLVI
+114 FLATPIAGLVI
-125 KSEEQVFTVEQIA
+125 KSEEQVFTVDQIA

-153 MSLWRGFFQGYGK
+153 MSLWRGFFQGYDK
-166 MQPTAVSQLVEQIVR
+166 MEPTAVSQLVEQIVR
-181 IVVLLGGSFLVVIVF
+181 IVVLLGGSFIVVVVF
-196 KGSAQTAISFA
+196 KGKPETAISFA
-207 VFAAFIGAIGGLVVL
+207 VFAAFIGAIGGLGVL
-222 FYYWKRYQPEFNLL
+222 YYYWKKYQPEFNLL
-236 RSQSITST
+236 RSRSVTST
-244 QLPMSS
+244 QLPMSN

-266 IANPLFQLVDML
+266 VANPLFQLVDML

-290 DVTDKYLSMLNFTT
+290 EVTDTYLSMINFMT

-322 VPTITKYFTQGEYL
+322 VPTITKYYTQGEYL

-363 ANEIYFVLYSESEMG
+363 ANEIYFMLYSESEMG
-378 ASILAHYAPV
+378 SMILAHYAPV

-416 SGILVKLVLNIPLVR
+416 SGIFVKLALNIPLIR
-431 AMEAD
+431 LLEAD
-436 GAILATAIGY
+436 GAIVATAIGY
-446 GVSILINMFVLKR
+446 SVSIIINILVLRK
-459 TLNYKSKMVLRRVI
+459 TLNYRSEMVVRRVMLI
-473 LIVLLTATMALNVLV
+473 ALLTMAMAVSVLIVH
-488 AYKLLE
+488 KLLE
-494 VVMGPVDSKFSAI
+494 LLMGPVDSKFSALLFSVI
-507 VFCVVCTTV
+507 CAVVGV
-516 GIVVYGYLSLRLG
+516 AVYGFLSLRIG

-539 TRFTSKFGF
+539 TRIMSKLGM

>member
-1 MYDFNNEWMDTMS
+1 MMS
-14 SLMKGTAILTL
+14 NLMKGTAILTL

-44 VGEENVALYQYAYI
+44 VGEKNIALYQYAYI

-79 SKYNSIGDYESGRKL
+79 SKYNAMGDYQSGRKL
-94 MKSGILIMLIT
+94 MKSGILIMMMT
-105 GFLSFIALF
+105 GFAAFIALF
-114 MLATPIAGLVI
+114 FLATPIAGLVI
-125 KSEEQVFTVEQIA
+125 KSEEQVFTVDQIA

-153 MSLWRGFFQGYGK
+153 MSLWRGFFQGYDK
-166 MQPTAVSQLVEQIVR
+166 MEPTAVSQLVEQIVR
-181 IVVLLGGSFLVVIVF
+181 IVVLLGGSFIVVVVF
-196 KGSAQTAISFA
+196 KGKPETAISFA
-207 VFAAFIGAIGGLVVL
+207 VFAAFIGAIGGLGVL
-222 FYYWKRYQPEFNLL
+222 YYYWKKYQPEFNLL
-236 RSQSITST
+236 RSQSVTST
-244 QLPMSS
+244 QLPMSN

-266 IANPLFQLVDML
+266 VANPLFQLVDML

-290 DVTDKYLSMLNFTT
+290 EVTDTYLSMINFMT

-322 VPTITKYFTQGEYL
+322 VPTITKYYTQGEYL

-363 ANEIYFVLYSESEMG
+363 ANEIYFMLYSESEMG
-378 ASILAHYAPV
+378 SMILAHYAPV

-416 SGILVKLVLNIPLVR
+416 SGIFVKLALNIPLIR
-431 AMEAD
+431 LLEAD
-436 GAILATAIGY
+436 GAIVATAIGY
-446 GVSILINMFVLKR
+446 SVSIIINILVLRK
-459 TLNYKSKMVLRRVI
+459 TLNYRSEMVVRRVV
-473 LIVLLTATMALNVLV
+473 LIALLTMAMAISVLFV
-488 AYKLLE
+488 HKLLE
-494 VVMGPVDSKFSAI
+494 LLMGPVDSKFSALLFSVI
-507 VFCVVCTTV
+507 CAVVGV
-516 GIVVYGYLSLRLG
+516 AVYGFLSLRIG

-539 TRFTSKFGF
+539 TRIMSKLGM